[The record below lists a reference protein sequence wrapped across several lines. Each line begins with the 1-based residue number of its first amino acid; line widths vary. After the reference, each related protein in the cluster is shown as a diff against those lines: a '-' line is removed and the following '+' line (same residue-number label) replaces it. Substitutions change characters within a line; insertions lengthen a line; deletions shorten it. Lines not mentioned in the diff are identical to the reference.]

1 MKKIK
6 PCPFCGGNAVLIKH
20 PYATYFPYYVR
31 CDNFANCAIVGVAT
45 CSCKT
50 PEEAIA
56 AWNHRKGE
64 RYDTTEGD

>member
-1 MKKIK
+1 MEKIK

-31 CDNFANCAIVGVAT
+31 CNNFANCAIVGVAT

-56 AWNHRKGE
+56 AWNRREGE
-64 RYDTTEGD
+64 EHGET

>member
-1 MKKIK
+1 MS
-6 PCPFCGGNAVLIKH
+6 LISRH
-20 PYATYFPYYVR
+20 AALNTVQDMYER

-64 RYDTTEGD
+64 RYDTTESQ